1 MDERTAR
8 GFGAAAVL
16 GGVLSI
22 LTAVP
27 SRWFGAPQT
36 DAYLFDP
43 AAFSPLWIERSLVP
57 LGSVLAGVL
66 VVVGI
71 AGLVARDGQVAS
83 RLRRFSGYTAVAG
96 LAMVLPALVAFALT
110 RTGTDPLGAI
120 LVILGALSGLLGA
133 VLAVPA
139 LVAAGYGYVRA
150 GRPVVGYGLAAGP
163 LVAVVLSVGASALVD
178 SLGFGLLPAIA
189 LFAIAPLAVGHEL
202 WTHPAPVRGGSTDG
216 PERADAAAPEDEREA
231 SGGDDLGTD
240 GAATDDDGSAGTD
253 GAATDDDA

>member
-8 GFGAAAVL
+8 GFGAAAAL

-22 LTAVP
+22 VTAIP
-27 SRWFGAPQT
+27 SRWYGAPQT

-43 AAFSPLWIERSLVP
+43 AAFTPLWMERSVVP
-57 LGSVLAGVL
+57 PGSVLATAL

-71 AGLVARDGQVAS
+71 AGLVARDRQVAG

-96 LAMVLPALVAFALT
+96 LAMVVPAVGALT
-110 RTGTDPLGAI
+110 LTRSGTDALGPLLLLAAVLLG
-120 LVILGALSGLLGA
+120 LVGA

-139 LVAAGYGYVRA
+139 LVAAGYGYVRVD
-150 GRPVVGYGLAAGP
+150 RPAVGYGLAAGP
-163 LVAVVLSVGASALVD
+163 LVAVVLSVGAGSLID

-202 WTHPAPVRGGSTDG
+202 WTNPAAVRNGSTDG
-216 PERADAAAPEDEREA
+216 PGPPDAAPSDVENGA
-231 SGGDDLGTD
+231 SGGDVP
-240 GAATDDDGSAGTD
+240 ARDGSTADGDGSSGAGGST
-253 GAATDDDA
+253 ADDA